1 VGTGDV
7 GLSATA
13 FPSFQGPWAGLDV
26 PGDIW
31 MATTAP
37 ALPTR
42 TQHAVSTARL
52 HPSFLPSGVSR
63 TIEPRQAG
71 RPVAGRPARGG
82 PKRHP
87 RLGGQPG
94 QRHAVLD
101 MRAQQVPAAQRLAA
115 CARSASPAP
124 AARAR
129 AAGSSTAGEPTSSRA
144 QVVAGNA
151 GFPATTGP
159 GRTGSGPAEPH
170 RRPRPASST
179 CTHSLRQTLLEA
191 PSWARWSR
199 STTGRAT
206 TTPQECHQA
215 LKDQCHLLPRVTEPG
230 LLAQWR
236 CARGGHAHPRR
247 RRQLPGSLAL
257 VRWRWPTRAVGAPGF
272 VLANGELVKSACG
285 GGAWKRC

>member
-1 VGTGDV
+1 MRLCLVRRCVGRPLATPTREVPSGVPAAGGVIGAGAGVAAGRAATQDHVEAAEKTTVGTGEV

-31 MATTAP
+31 LATTVP

-87 RLGGQPG
+87 RLGGQPR

-151 GFPATTGP
+151 GFPATPGP

-206 TTPQECHQA
+206 TTPQESHQA
-215 LKDQCHLLPRVTEPG
+215 LKDQYH
-230 LLAQWR
+230 
-236 CARGGHAHPRR
+236 
-247 RRQLPGSLAL
+247 
-257 VRWRWPTRAVGAPGF
+257 
-272 VLANGELVKSACG
+272 
-285 GGAWKRC
+285 

>member
-1 VGTGDV
+1 MGTGDV

-87 RLGGQPG
+87 RLGGPPG

-101 MRAQQVPAAQRLAA
+101 MRAQQVPAALRVAA

-144 QVVAGNA
+144 QVVATRSA
-151 GFPATTGP
+151 TSPATPAMPTPGP
-159 GRTGSGPAEPH
+159 PTSTDAPPGAATTIRTPSASSPAPGSSSSGTAGKTGSPTTRPNTGHSKPSTEILRRRLDTGLLTAGPSA
-170 RRPRPASST
+170 RRA
-179 CTHSLRQTLLEA
+179 
-191 PSWARWSR
+191 
-199 STTGRAT
+199 TGRAGRGWRAAHR
-206 TTPQECHQA
+206 PARDRSPADCLRARLGQ
-215 LKDQCHLLPRVTEPG
+215 PRVPPAG
-230 LLAQWR
+230 RA
-236 CARGGHAHPRR
+236 ARR
-247 RRQLPGSLAL
+247 RSR
-257 VRWRWPTRAVGAPGF
+257 
-272 VLANGELVKSACG
+272 
-285 GGAWKRC
+285 

>member
-31 MATTAP
+31 LATTAP

-87 RLGGQPG
+87 RLGGQPR

-101 MRAQQVPAAQRLAA
+101 MRAQQVPAALRLAA

-191 PSWARWSR
+191 PSWARHWRDRIGHRPPARLRRGDPAALDVAHAVAFYASDEA
-199 STTGRAT
+199 SFITGQTVSVKRRPHDELAGPERRKRA
-206 TTPQECHQA
+206 EGIR
-215 LKDQCHLLPRVTEPG
+215 PR
-230 LLAQWR
+230 
-236 CARGGHAHPRR
+236 
-247 RRQLPGSLAL
+247 
-257 VRWRWPTRAVGAPGF
+257 
-272 VLANGELVKSACG
+272 
-285 GGAWKRC
+285 